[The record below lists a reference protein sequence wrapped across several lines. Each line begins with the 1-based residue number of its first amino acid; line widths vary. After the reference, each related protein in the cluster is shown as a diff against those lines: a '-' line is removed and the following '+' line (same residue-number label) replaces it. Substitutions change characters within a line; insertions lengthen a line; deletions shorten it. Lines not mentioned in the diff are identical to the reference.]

1 MRSIGEKCA
10 VFGIYGKGLDVS
22 RLTFFGLY
30 ALQHRGQE
38 SSGIA
43 STDGEKIF
51 CYKNNGLV
59 SSVFGEEEIK
69 SLHGHAAVGH
79 NRYSTSSGG
88 DLKHAQPIEVS
99 DGSIVLV
106 HNGNL
111 PTTTQLTDFLKKKG
125 IETSDDSD
133 SKLITEAIYCL
144 TKEGM
149 E

>member
-43 STDGEKIF
+43 STDGKKIF

-59 SSVFGEEEIK
+59 SQVFSEDVIK
-69 SLHGHAAVGH
+69 SLKGHAAVGH

-88 DLKHAQPIEVS
+88 DIKHAQPIEVS
-99 DGSIVLV
+99 DGSLVLV

-111 PTTTQLTDFLKKKG
+111 PTTTQLTNFLKKRG
-125 IETSDDSD
+125 VDTAETSD
-133 SKLITEAIYCL
+133 SKLITEAIYSL
-144 TKEGM
+144 TRDGV
-149 E
+149 